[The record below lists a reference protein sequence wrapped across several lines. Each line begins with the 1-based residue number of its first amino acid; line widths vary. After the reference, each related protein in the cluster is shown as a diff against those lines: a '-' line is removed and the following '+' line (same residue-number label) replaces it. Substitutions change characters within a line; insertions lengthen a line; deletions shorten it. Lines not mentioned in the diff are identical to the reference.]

1 MKELT
6 GWKSCL
12 EKSVKKVEVDQE
24 KALSIFKMCLVRE
37 RVIPMIQRDE
47 ETISPVTEDY
57 YEIIKELLVCLM
69 LLHGMK
75 SKDHEC
81 LIAFFKE
88 YYPEYDAEVAVIHE
102 LKKVRN
108 RIDYEGFFVPES
120 YLKMNELEFKHI
132 ITLLRKKIEAKVPN
146 LR

>member
-6 GWKSCL
+6 GWKKCL
-12 EKSVKKVEVDQE
+12 EKSVKKVEIDQE
-24 KALSIFKMCLVRE
+24 MALSIFKMCLVRE
-37 RVIPMIQRDE
+37 RVISMIQRDQ

-57 YEIIKELLVCLM
+57 YEIIKELLVCLI

-88 YYPEYDAEVAVIHE
+88 HYPEHEVEVAIIHE

-132 ITLLRKKIEAKVPN
+132 IALLRKKIEQKLQN
-146 LR
+146 LQ